1 MKTTR
6 GFTLVELLVAIT
18 ILGVLLSVSLGSIRI
33 GSRSLV
39 AGIDRADVTED
50 RRSTAEFLRRQLAEL
65 GAVTWEIGEEERI
78 AFSGD
83 SYSANFVV
91 PAPDAVR
98 DFGLLVGRLS
108 VVDVGDGIEVWYGV
122 TPYDPGIPTS
132 QVVEDPAWTTR
143 LAGGLEKATISYFGA
158 QGERDEPTW
167 HGAWRDDALRYP
179 SAVRLEI
186 LPSGEETHETTWL
199 FRIPAGREL

>member
-1 MKTTR
+1 MKTSR

-18 ILGVLLSVSLGSIRI
+18 ILGVLLTVSMGSVRI
-33 GSRSLV
+33 GSRSLA
-39 AGIDRADVTED
+39 AGIDRADITED
-50 RRSTAEFLRRQLAEL
+50 RRSTADFLRRQFAEL
-65 GAVTWEIGEEERI
+65 APVAWEVGDEERL

-83 SYSANFVV
+83 SYAANFVV

-98 DFGLLVGRLS
+98 HYGLLVGRLS
-108 VVDVGDGIEVWYGV
+108 VVDTANGIEVWYGV
-122 TPYDPGIPTS
+122 TPYDPGISAP

-167 HGAWRDDALRYP
+167 HGMWREDALRYP
-179 SAVRLEI
+179 SAVRLAI
-186 LPSGEETHETTWL
+186 LPSGEESRETIYL
-199 FRIPAGREL
+199 FPIPAGREL